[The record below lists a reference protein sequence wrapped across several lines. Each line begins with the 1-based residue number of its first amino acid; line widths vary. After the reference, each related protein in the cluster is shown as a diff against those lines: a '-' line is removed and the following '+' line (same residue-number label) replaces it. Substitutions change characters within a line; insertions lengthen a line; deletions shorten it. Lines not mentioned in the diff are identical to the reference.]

1 MSRRRT
7 RVAARRASE
16 QMARMATELTLARST
31 LALSIPAVARRAG
44 VDRATVVRAEAGSP
58 SMEVSTLAA
67 VMTAVGLD
75 LVLTASPGQ
84 TVRLNDSGQMLLV
97 DQLRRIAVPQ
107 WKPQI
112 EVPAGDHG
120 RSADLVFY
128 GAHEVLHMEIERR
141 AVDFQA
147 QLRSALRKREVLAA
161 RSERPIRLVLVVED
175 TRQNREA

>member
-1 MSRRRT
+1 
-7 RVAARRASE
+7 
-16 QMARMATELTLARST
+16 
-31 LALSIPAVARRAG
+31 
-44 VDRATVVRAEAGSP
+44 
-58 SMEVSTLAA
+58 MEVSTLAA

-75 LVLTASPGQ
+75 LVLTAYAGQ

-147 QLRSALRKREVLAA
+147 QLRSALRKREVIAA
-161 RSERPIRLVLVVED
+161 RSERPIRLVLVIED
-175 TRQNREA
+175 TRQNREALSLHADLVLSRLPATSREVLHALRHGTPLGRDGLLWLRRRRS